1 MRTEDVHQRQD
12 EWRAF
17 GADGKAVAGTSGLRN
32 DSTAK
37 CLASEHKK
45 PRKKEDSLSIWSIP
59 QDVSIILFL
68 ETRQLLLVPSVQHLI
83 HWPSIHAAFL
93 PFSGL
98 GRMPKRILFS
108 RSRRFA
114 LNLNS
119 CSLLSIP

>member
-68 ETRQLLLVPSVQHLI
+68 ETRCRLY
-83 HWPSIHAAFL
+83 
-93 PFSGL
+93 
-98 GRMPKRILFS
+98 PKTTAQVVSFVEGQ
-108 RSRRFA
+108 
-114 LNLNS
+114 
-119 CSLLSIP
+119 